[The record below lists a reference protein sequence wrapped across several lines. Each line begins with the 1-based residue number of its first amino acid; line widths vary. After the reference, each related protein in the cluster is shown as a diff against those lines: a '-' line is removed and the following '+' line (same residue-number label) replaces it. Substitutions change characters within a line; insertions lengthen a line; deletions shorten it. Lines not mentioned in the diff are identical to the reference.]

1 MWLGT
6 ALEEKRCRQI
16 DKCRDML
23 DDVYDAVGSGIDSRK
38 ATCRLIKLRNY
49 LNRQFPDKKARKER
63 DDMLDAIVRI
73 NNWCAQDLAENAYV
87 SEKSGNYYKTLMG
100 VCDICQPFVKEA
112 IRRSRESREG
122 IEKEERKLRRFE

>member
-1 MWLGT
+1 MWIGT
-6 ALEEKRCRQI
+6 ELEEKRCKQI

-63 DDMLDAIVRI
+63 DDMLDTIVRI

-87 SEKSGNYYKTLMG
+87 GDKSGNYYNTLMG
-100 VCDICQPFVKEA
+100 VCKICQPFVKEV
-112 IRRSRESREG
+112 IRRSRKMREG
-122 IEKEERKLRRFE
+122 VEALDKKTRRF